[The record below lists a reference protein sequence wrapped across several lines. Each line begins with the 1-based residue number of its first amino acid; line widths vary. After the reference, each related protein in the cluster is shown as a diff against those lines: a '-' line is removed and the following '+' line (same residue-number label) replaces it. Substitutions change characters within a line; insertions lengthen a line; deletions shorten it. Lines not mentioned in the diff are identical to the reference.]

1 MHSHKRRSTFMLLL
15 VLSPLTMANPTD
27 SAAAFIQR
35 QHVGRNLKT
44 LAVSVALRTQTFAV
58 MASKLGAPEAQ
69 RLVSQELDAHAGQ
82 FQGQWNASLAKIY
95 AQHFTPQELASL
107 ASEGK
112 NSRFFD
118 KLIAKQEVVGTE
130 MEQLSKPILT
140 KYVTASMTGA
150 FDKFSSR

>member
-1 MHSHKRRSTFMLLL
+1 MHSHKRRSAFMLLL
-15 VLSPLTMANPTD
+15 VLSPLTMANLTD
-27 SAAAFIQR
+27 LAADFIQR

-58 MASKLGAPEAQ
+58 MASKLGTSEAQ

-82 FQGQWNASLAKIY
+82 FQGQWNANLAKIY
-95 AQHFTPQELASL
+95 AQHFTPQELTSL

-112 NSRFFD
+112 NSRFFN

-140 KYVTASMTGA
+140 KYVTATMTSA

>member
-1 MHSHKRRSTFMLLL
+1 MHSHKRRSAFMLLL

-27 SAAAFIQR
+27 SEADFIQR

-82 FQGQWNASLAKIY
+82 FQGQWNANLAKIY
-95 AQHFTPQELASL
+95 AEHLTPQELASL

-130 MEQLSKPILT
+130 MEQLSKPIST
-140 KYVTASMTGA
+140 KYVTAAMTGA